1 MLSLSNSALTVL
13 LLDPGSSATQPLQG
27 TRYCWGGYI
36 WQVRDAAG
44 DLVAGPE
51 YPEPQPNPFN
61 GQGLPEAF
69 RVREL
74 ETGRLLTAEG
84 HNGIVI
90 GAGSVAIGQ
99 GNSLGLVAPAPWVVT
114 RRPGAIEFQ
123 TTQTFGDWIVDLTR
137 TVTLQ
142 EREIISAT
150 RLRNR
155 GAAVLPV
162 HWFPHPFFQLADG
175 RISGRLPREFKVADN
190 PAFALTDGAFAM
202 QQSFPAGAGGHFQL
216 LQVAPVPLEAT
227 FSHPRLSFVRMRVD
241 YVATKMPVWANH
253 HTFSIEPYLQT
264 EVAPGVERA
273 WSTRYEFG
281 V

>member
-13 LLDPGSSATQPLQG
+13 LLDPRSPETQALQG

-36 WQVRDAAG
+36 WQVRDATG

-51 YPEPQPNPFN
+51 YPEPQPTPFN

-69 RVREL
+69 RVREF
-74 ETGRLLTAEG
+74 ETGRLLTAVG
-84 HNGIVI
+84 HDGIVI
-90 GAGSVAIGQ
+90 GAGTVALGEK
-99 GNSLGLVAPAPWVVT
+99 NSLGLVAPAQWVVT
-114 RRPGAIEFQ
+114 QRPNAIEFQ
-123 TTQTFGDWIVDLTR
+123 TTQSFGDWMVDLTR

-150 RLRNR
+150 RLRNL
-155 GAAVLPV
+155 GSAVLPLQ
-162 HWFPHPFFQLADG
+162 WFPHPFFQLVNG
-175 RISGRLPREFKVADN
+175 RISGRLPRDFKVADN
-190 PAFALTDGAFAM
+190 PGFSLADGAFAM
-202 QQSFPAGAGGHFQL
+202 QQSFPAGGGSHFQL
-216 LQVAPVPLEAT
+216 LQVAPVPLDAT

-241 YVATKMPVWANH
+241 YVATRIPVWANH

-264 EVAPGVERA
+264 ELAPGSERA

-281 V
+281 A